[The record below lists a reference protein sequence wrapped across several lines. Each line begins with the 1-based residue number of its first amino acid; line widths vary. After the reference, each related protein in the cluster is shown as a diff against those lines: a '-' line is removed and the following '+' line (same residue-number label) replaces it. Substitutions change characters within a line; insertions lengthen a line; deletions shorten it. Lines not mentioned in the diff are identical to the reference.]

1 MEMDRRALLGATLA
15 AGAALPLAARAATP
29 ADALADASEVISLWP
44 GSPPGGGASNKPEQI
59 GTEGK
64 GKGALTGVSQ
74 ARLRVYRPKRP
85 NGTAVLIMGG
95 GGYFRIQVTN
105 ESQPAGHWLASQ
117 GITAFEL
124 IYRMPG
130 DGWPRQAPF
139 ADAQRAMRLIR
150 AQASRF
156 GINPNKLGVMGF
168 SAGGH
173 LAAMTAAAPEAERY
187 SKQDAIDAESAR
199 PSFAALLYPVITL
212 KPPFDTTQTKRW
224 LVGKEATAEDTRE
237 WSVESHVGETMP
249 PVFLGQ
255 NADDPIAAID
265 NSLIM
270 FSACRQAKVP
280 CEMHVFEK
288 GGHGFGMGEAGSTD
302 IAWPP
307 LLLGWLKSH
316 SFA

>member
-1 MEMDRRALLGATLA
+1 MEMDRRALLGAGLA
-15 AGAALPLAARAATP
+15 AGAALPLAAHAAAAAHAPDIIT
-29 ADALADASEVISLWP
+29 LWP
-44 GSPPGGGASNKPEQI
+44 GSPPGGGASDKPEQI
-59 GTEGK
+59 GMEGK

-74 ARLRVYRPKRP
+74 PRLRVYRPARP

-117 GITAFEL
+117 GVTAFEL
-124 IYRMPG
+124 IYRLPG
-130 DGWPRQAPF
+130 DGWSRQAPF

-150 AQASRF
+150 AGAKDF
-156 GINPNKLGVMGF
+156 GIDPGRIGVLGF

-173 LAAMTAAAPEAERY
+173 LAAMTAAAPDAEHYPKR
-187 SKQDAIDAESAR
+187 DAIDGLSAR

-224 LVGKEATAEDTRE
+224 LVGKEASAEDTRA
-237 WSVESHVGETMP
+237 WSVETHASPAMP
-249 PVFLGQ
+249 PVFLAQ

-270 FSACRQAKVP
+270 FSACRQVSVP

-302 IAWPP
+302 VAWSP
-307 LLLGWLKSH
+307 LLLAWLKLRGL
-316 SFA
+316 A

>member
-1 MEMDRRALLGATLA
+1 MTMKMDRRALLGASLA
-15 AGAALPLAARAATP
+15 AGAALPLSARAAAPSDVAETI
-29 ADALADASEVISLWP
+29 ELWP
-44 GSPPGGGASNKPEQI
+44 GSPPGGGASDKPERI

-74 ARLRVYRPKRP
+74 ARLRVYRPRRP

-105 ESQPAGHWLASQ
+105 ESQPAGRWLASQ
-117 GITAFEL
+117 GVTAFEL
-124 IYRMPG
+124 IYRLPG

-150 AQASRF
+150 AQAKSL
-156 GINPNKLGVMGF
+156 GIGPDRIGVLGF

-173 LAAMTAAAPEAERY
+173 LAAMTAAAPDAERY
-187 SKQDAIDAESAR
+187 PRLDAIDSQSAR
-199 PSFAALLYPVITL
+199 PAFAALLYPVITL
-212 KPPFDTTQTKRW
+212 RPPFDTTQTKRW
-224 LVGKEATAEDTRE
+224 LVGKEATAEDTRA
-237 WSVESHVGETMP
+237 WSVETRVGPAMP
-249 PVFLGQ
+249 PVFLAQ

-302 IAWPP
+302 VAWPP
-307 LLLGWLKSH
+307 LLLAWLKSRNL
-316 SFA
+316 A